1 MKKVYLIAAFILAT
15 VTLLFIPG
23 IQPRLGLAVA
33 IHSYSYQSNDKG
45 FQALECPEK
54 GATFNQVLESFEQY
68 KSAHHLPESQLRRTF
83 KKNYFDFRE
92 WAEYGSHPRWKLEYM
107 K

>member
-54 GATFNQVLESFEQY
+54 GATFNQVLEGFEQY
-68 KSAHHLPESQLRRTF
+68 KLTHQLLESQLRRTF
-83 KKNYFDFRE
+83 KKNYFDFGE
-92 WAEYGSHPRWKLEYM
+92 WAGYGSHPQWKVRYM
-107 K
+107 E